1 MTDIVV
7 NIYADRTPDPEQEPD
22 SQRLGFAAVV
32 DFFKSYNHLAESRDS
47 MLFFDCCELA
57 ALPPAGIRAIT
68 ALVLDA
74 SQELTLREAIEIW
87 CGYECLFYSTYR
99 NRKGRERFN
108 IVVPL
113 AQAMTRE
120 EFILRRRQMS
130 SYFRCDP
137 ELFQIDQRYELPSY
151 SAVNQRDSFIHHHKN
166 PTGRLLPRFD
176 PSIFAQD
183 AAAEL
188 VAATQRTRFIRNW
201 VEPGRLTPPPAVHAN
216 KNKGV
221 K

>member
-1 MTDIVV
+1 
-7 NIYADRTPDPEQEPD
+7 
-22 SQRLGFAAVV
+22 
-32 DFFKSYNHLAESRDS
+32 
-47 MLFFDCCELA
+47 
-57 ALPPAGIRAIT
+57 
-68 ALVLDA
+68 
-74 SQELTLREAIEIW
+74 
-87 CGYECLFYSTYR
+87 
-99 NRKGRERFN
+99 
-108 IVVPL
+108 
-113 AQAMTRE
+113 
-120 EFILRRRQMS
+120 MS